1 MVSGSSLQGKFLR
14 IIVAAYL
21 AVSAVTLFVF
31 FGSLDGIARRL
42 GTDFAVQYVLK
53 EKAVISAPINREIAL
68 ARKLAD
74 TPLIKKWTE
83 AENDSRLRKDAL
95 TELESF
101 KNHFQD
107 GSWFFVVHGS
117 GNYYYNDQEETYTGK
132 ELRYTLKPSD
142 PADAWYFSTVT
153 KVRDFALNVNYDKD
167 IQKTK
172 LWINVLVRD
181 GNTILGLAGTGLTL
195 DTFIRDFIAGKP
207 AGIVPMLLD
216 GEGAIQA
223 HPDPLRIDQSS
234 ISKKPEDRSTLA
246 KLLRDEKDRGALEA
260 AIQRLALGTS
270 QVEAIWIRT
279 AEGERI
285 CSLVRIPEI
294 DWYAAVFFEHDR
306 IIGLSRFIP
315 MLVTSALSL
324 LLLSALLLIALRR
337 VILKPIGELTQSTQD
352 FSEGKLT
359 ALIPVRSGDELG
371 VLTEAFNSM
380 TSTIRNY
387 TESLEATVRKRTGDL
402 RTLLDNT
409 GEGILSFGTDFLV
422 DGDYSRE
429 CAGLLGTEPA
439 GQPIDRLLYPADETV
454 SALFRRALDKAFST
468 EDAYKQDLFLSL
480 IPTELVLGEKHLSLR
495 FKYLGNGRMM
505 AILNDISRKKELE
518 AKVSREQ
525 KKVSF
530 IVNALTNRH
539 LFLEVADAFSRFTK
553 KEAPALLEDPDVHA
567 SIMELYR
574 QLHTFKG
581 LFLQLDLAATP
592 TALHRCEEAL
602 ALLRNEAEAMDH
614 ASGTLRLRLTETVDL
629 EALNAAF
636 GADEEILKRYLGA
649 AFLAREE
656 QWSIAPADL
665 ETLERLAEK
674 LLTSPPTIQE
684 LDLESELAVIR
695 RLRTV
700 PLFEL
705 LASFPAHTLELAELR
720 GKRIK
725 PFSIQ
730 GENVRVRRDRYE
742 GFALSLVHLFRN
754 AVVHGIEAP
763 ELRLQKGKPEE
774 GTVSFSTGY
783 SGGVLSFSMSDD
795 GAGIDMDTVRKTV
808 VARGLNSSMNEGKLE
823 TEDLAAIL
831 FRVGLTTKE
840 NADLYGGRGIGLS
853 AVGTE
858 TDRLGGSIEVRTSPG
873 LGTEILI
880 HIPDTEVF
888 S

>member
-422 DGDYSRE
+422 DEDYSRE

>member
-1 MVSGSSLQGKFLR
+1 VVSGKSLQAKFLR
-14 IIVAAYL
+14 IIVVAYL
-21 AVSAVTLFVF
+21 AVSVVTLFVF

-74 TPLIKKWTE
+74 TPLIKKWTL
-83 AENDSRLRKDAL
+83 AENDAVLRDDAL
-95 TELESF
+95 TELGSF

-117 GNYYYNDQEETYTGK
+117 GHYYFNDQAGTYTGK
-132 ELRYTLKPSD
+132 ELRYTLKSSD

-167 IQKTK
+167 IQQTK
-172 LWINVLVRD
+172 LWINVLVRE
-181 GNTILGLAGTGLTL
+181 GNAVLGLAGTGLTL
-195 DTFIRDFIAGKP
+195 DAFIRDFIAGKP
-207 AGIVPMLLD
+207 AGIVPLLLD
-216 GEGAIQA
+216 AQGAIQA

-234 ISKKPEDRSTLA
+234 ISKKPEDRSTLL
-246 KLLRDEKDRGALEA
+246 KLLRDKKDRTALEDA
-260 AIQRLALGTS
+260 LARLARGET
-270 QVEAIWIRT
+270 QVEAIWVRT

-294 DWYAAVFFEHDR
+294 DWYAAVIFEHDR
-306 IIGLSRFIP
+306 IIGLSRFLP
-315 MLVTSALSL
+315 MLATSALSL

-352 FSEGKLT
+352 FSEGKPT
-359 ALIPVRSGDELG
+359 ASLPIRSGDELG

-380 TSTIRNY
+380 TSTIRSY
-387 TESLEATVRKRTGDL
+387 TESLEATVRKRTRDL

-422 DGDYSRE
+422 DSDYSRE

-439 GQPIDRLLYPADETV
+439 GQPIDRLLHPTDEAA
-454 SALFRRALDKAFST
+454 SALFKRALEKAFLT
-468 EDAYKQDLFLSL
+468 GDAYKQDLFLSL
-480 IPTELVLGEKHLSLR
+480 IPSELTLGDKHLSLR
-495 FKYLGNGRMM
+495 FKYLGKGRMM

-518 AKVSREQ
+518 AKVTREQ

-530 IVNALTNRH
+530 IVSALTNRH
-539 LFLEVADAFSRFTK
+539 LFLEVAEAFSRFIQN
-553 KEAPALLEDPDVHA
+553 EAPGLLEAPDLRA
-567 SIMELYR
+567 SILELYR

-592 TALHRCEEAL
+592 AALHRCEETLAAL
-602 ALLRNEAEAMDH
+602 RAEAEAL
-614 ASGTLRLRLTETVDL
+614 SPEYGSLRVHLVQAVDL
-629 EALNAAF
+629 GGLSAAF
-636 GADEEILKRYLGA
+636 GADEDILRSYLGA
-649 AFLAREE
+649 TFLAREE
-656 QWSIAPADL
+656 HWTIAPADL

-674 LLTSPPTIQE
+674 LDTSPLTIRDLE
-684 LDLESELAVIR
+684 LDSELMVIR

-700 PLFEL
+700 PIFDL
-705 LASFPAHTLELAELR
+705 LASFPTHTMELAELR

-754 AVVHGIEAP
+754 AVVHGIETP

-783 SGGVLSFSMSDD
+783 ADGVLSFSMSDD
-795 GAGIDMDTVRKTV
+795 GAGIDMDAVWKIAI
-808 VARGLNSSMNEGKLE
+808 ARGLNSSTNAGKLGAD
-823 TEDLAAIL
+823 DLAAIL
-831 FRVGLTTKE
+831 FRIGLSTKE
-840 NADLYGGRGIGLS
+840 SADLYGGRGIGLS
-853 AVGTE
+853 AVGAE
-858 TDRLGGSIEVRTSPG
+858 TDRLGGKIQVRTRAG
-873 LGTEILI
+873 LGTEVLI
-880 HIPDTEVF
+880 HIPDAEVF

>member
-1 MVSGSSLQGKFLR
+1 VVSGSSLQGKFLR
-14 IIVAAYL
+14 IIVVAYL
-21 AVSAVTLFVF
+21 AVSAATLFVF

-74 TPLIKKWTE
+74 TPLIKKWTL
-83 AENDSRLRKDAL
+83 AENSAELRKDAL

-107 GSWFFVVHGS
+107 GSWFFVVHSS
-117 GNYYYNDQEETYTGK
+117 GHYYFNDKAGTYTGK
-132 ELRYTLKPSD
+132 ELRYTLDSSD

-153 KVRDFALNVNYDKD
+153 QVQDFALNVNYDKD
-167 IQKTK
+167 IKQTK

-181 GNTILGLAGTGLTL
+181 GHTVLGLAGTGLTL
-195 DTFIRDFIAGKP
+195 DAFIRDFIAGKP
-207 AGIVPMLLD
+207 VGIVPVLLD
-216 GEGAIQA
+216 AAGAIQA
-223 HPDPLRIDQSS
+223 HPDPLHIDQSS

-246 KLLRDEKDRGALEA
+246 KLLLDEKDRTALKDA
-260 AIQRLALGTS
+260 LKRLASGNT
-270 QVEAIWIRT
+270 QVEAIWVRT

-294 DWYAAVFFEHDR
+294 DWYAAVLFEHDR
-306 IIGLSRFIP
+306 IIGLSRFLP
-315 MLVTSALSL
+315 MITTSVLSL
-324 LLLSALLLIALRR
+324 LLLSTLLLLALRR
-337 VILKPIGELTQSTQD
+337 VILKPIVELTRSTQD
-352 FSEGKLT
+352 FSEGKPTTPL
-359 ALIPVRSGDELG
+359 PVRSSDELG

-387 TESLEATVRKRTGDL
+387 TESLEATVRRRTEDL

-422 DGDYSRE
+422 DNDYSRE
-429 CAGLLGTEPA
+429 CAGLLGAEPA
-439 GQPIDRLLYPADETV
+439 GKRIDTLLHPADEAA
-454 SALFRRALDKAFST
+454 SALFRRALERAFT
-468 EDAYKQDLFLSL
+468 TDDTYKQELFLSL
-480 IPTELVLGEKHLSLR
+480 IPTELTLGDRHISLR
-495 FKYLGNGRMM
+495 FKNLESGRMM

-530 IVNALTNRH
+530 IVSALTNRH
-539 LFLEVADAFSRFTK
+539 LFHEVADAFSHFTS

-592 TALHRCEEAL
+592 AALHRCEERL
-602 ALLRNEAEAMDH
+602 ATLRTEVEVATPAD
-614 ASGTLRLRLTETVDL
+614 GTLRSRLHEAVDL
-629 EALNAAF
+629 GSLNTAF
-636 GADEEILKRYLGA
+636 AADEEILRRYLGA
-649 AFLAREE
+649 TFLAREE
-656 QWSIAPADL
+656 PWTIAAADID
-665 ETLERLAEK
+665 TLERLSENLNALPKSERD
-674 LLTSPPTIQE
+674 I
-684 LDLESELAVIR
+684 DLESGLAVIR

-700 PLFEL
+700 PLFDL
-705 LASFPAHTLELAELR
+705 LDSFPAHTLELAELR

-725 PFSIQ
+725 PFAIQ
-730 GENVRVRRDRYE
+730 GRNVRVRRDRYA

-763 ELRLQKGKPEE
+763 EVRLRKGKAEE
-774 GTVSFSTGY
+774 GTVGFSTDY
-783 SGGVLSFSMSDD
+783 VDGVLSFSMSDD
-795 GAGIDMDTVRKTV
+795 GAGIDMEAVQKIAR
-808 VARGLNSSMNEGKLE
+808 ARGLNSYLNAGKLE
-823 TEDLAAIL
+823 PDDVAAIL

-853 AVGTE
+853 AVGAE
-858 TDRLGGSIEVRTSPG
+858 TDRLGGSIQVQTSPG
-873 LGTEILI
+873 SGTRII
-880 HIPDTEVF
+880 IRIPDTEVF